1 MNSGHF
7 KNFIVIYF
15 AFLWLCKISQ
25 TLIPLSSTMKNF
37 MFESSIFYIER
48 GTVGEGSR
56 EINVLIVPWVV
67 GQSETVT
74 HL

>member
-1 MNSGHF
+1 MNSGHL

-25 TLIPLSSTMKNF
+25 TFSPFFNDEEVLI

-56 EINVLIVPWVV
+56 EIDVLCHMDGRPV
-67 GQSETVT
+67 
-74 HL
+74 